1 MAGEWSL
8 VAFTISGQLAVGI
21 YAFIGGPLFLGA
33 ATPGIAAG
41 GARLAVVLA
50 VLGCLVVATGLSLFH
65 LHHPFRAYKVFS
77 NLGTS
82 WLSREVFF
90 ELLFLGIAGLLGLRE
105 WRGAGG
111 AAFAKALFILG
122 GLAGGLFILAMSRLY
137 MLPAVAPW
145 NHAYTPVSFCLT
157 AFVLGSVASAVFF
170 GLSAERPDAYRVL
183 PAVSLVSVMAC
194 LVNAALLDPGRGL
207 FGAKAG
213 PSLRP
218 PGVGMSRLHAARIS
232 GLSGAAVLL
241 AAGMAAGEGR
251 LLGIAARPIVFIA
264 AFSLVA
270 AGEIS
275 GRFLFYRLSGR
286 RACSSNI
293 PRNPRAC

>member
-8 VAFTISGQLAVGI
+8 VAFTITGQLAVGI

-50 VLGCLVVATGLSLFH
+50 VLGCLAVATGLSLFH

-82 WLSREVFF
+82 WLSREIFF

-105 WRGAGG
+105 WRGVGG
-111 AAFAKALFILG
+111 ADFAKALFVLG

-145 NHAYTPVSFCLT
+145 NHAYTPLSFFLT
-157 AFVLGSVASAVFF
+157 SLVLGSVAAAVFF
-170 GLSAERPDAYRVL
+170 GLSAERPVAYRIL
-183 PAVSLVSVMAC
+183 PAVSLVFIMAC
-194 LVNAALLDPGRGL
+194 LVNAAFLAPGRGI
-207 FGAKAG
+207 FGAKSG

-218 PGVGMSRLHAARIS
+218 PGLGTSRLHATRIF
-232 GLSGAAVLL
+232 GLLGAAVLL
-241 AAGMAAGEGR
+241 ATGIAAGEGR
-251 LLGIAARPIVFIA
+251 LLGIAVRPVVLIVVFL
-264 AFSLVA
+264 LVA
-270 AGEIS
+270 AAEIS
-275 GRFLFYRLSGR
+275 GRFLFYGLSGR
-286 RACSSNI
+286 RA
-293 PRNPRAC
+293 

>member
-8 VAFTISGQLAVGI
+8 VAFTITGQLAVGI

-33 ATPGIAAG
+33 AAPGSAAG

-50 VLGCLVVATGLSLFH
+50 VLGCLAAATGLSLFH
-65 LHHPFRAYKVFS
+65 LHHPLRATRVFS

-82 WLSREVFF
+82 WLSREIFF
-90 ELLFLGIAGLLGLRE
+90 ELLFLGMTGFLGFRE

-111 AAFAKALFILG
+111 GAFAKALFVLG
-122 GLAGGLFILAMSRLY
+122 GMAGGLFILAMSRLY

-157 AFVLGSVASAVFF
+157 SIVLGSAASAVFF
-170 GLSAERPDAYRVL
+170 VLSAERPDVSRVL
-183 PAVSLVSVMAC
+183 PAVSLVSVLAC
-194 LVNAALLDPGRGL
+194 LANAALLAPGRGI

-218 PGVGMSRLHAARIS
+218 PGVGTPRLHAARIS
-232 GLSGAAVLL
+232 GLSGAAILL
-241 AAGMAAGEGR
+241 AVGLAAGEGR
-251 LLGIAARPIVFIA
+251 FLGLAVRPIVLLA
-264 AFSLVA
+264 AFLLAA

-275 GRFLFYRLSGR
+275 GRFLFYGLSGR
-286 RACSSNI
+286 HTS
-293 PRNPRAC
+293 